1 MAKKTDTTTKFSQEE
16 LDGLI
21 FNIGAKSFFQTNS
34 EQAKTLYRRTKAL
47 ANIKKTDVVY
57 DLYTG
62 TGTIAQY
69 LAKNAKKVIGIRIF
83 DDQNGQMNFS
93 SQDVDGEFLVVS
105 QFTLYGNVDS
115 GRRPGWSEAARPEQ
129 AEPLI
134 NYFTD
139 CLKASGLKVETGI
152 FQEDMNVKL
161 TNHGPATLMIEVN

>member
-1 MAKKTDTTTKFSQEE
+1 MRALVQRVSEASVEVRGSVVGAISK
-16 LDGLI
+16 GLLV
-21 FNIGAKSFFQTNS
+21 FVGVTHSDSREVAEK
-34 EQAKTLYRRTKAL
+34 L
-47 ANIKKTDVVY
+47 
-57 DLYTG
+57 
-62 TGTIAQY
+62 
-69 LAKNAKKVIGIRIF
+69 AKKVIGIRIF

-139 CLKASGLKVETGI
+139 CLKTSGLKVETGI

-161 TNHGPATLMIEVN
+161 TNHGPATLMIDVN

>member
-1 MAKKTDTTTKFSQEE
+1 MRALVQRVSEASVEVRGSVVGAISK
-16 LDGLI
+16 GLLV
-21 FNIGAKSFFQTNS
+21 FVGVTHSDSREVAEK
-34 EQAKTLYRRTKAL
+34 L
-47 ANIKKTDVVY
+47 
-57 DLYTG
+57 
-62 TGTIAQY
+62 
-69 LAKNAKKVIGIRIF
+69 AKKVIGIRIF

-139 CLKASGLKVETGI
+139 CLKASGLRVETGI
-152 FQEDMNVKL
+152 FQEDMNVNL
-161 TNHGPATLMIEVN
+161 INHGPATLMIEVN

>member
-1 MAKKTDTTTKFSQEE
+1 MEASVEVRGSVVGAISK
-16 LDGLI
+16 GLLV
-21 FNIGAKSFFQTNS
+21 FVGVTHSDSREVAEK
-34 EQAKTLYRRTKAL
+34 L
-47 ANIKKTDVVY
+47 
-57 DLYTG
+57 
-62 TGTIAQY
+62 
-69 LAKNAKKVIGIRIF
+69 AKKVIGIRIF

-115 GRRPGWSEAARPEQ
+115 GRRPGWAEAAGPEQ

-152 FQEDMNVKL
+152 FQENMNVKL

>member
-1 MAKKTDTTTKFSQEE
+1 MRALVQRVSEASVEVEGSVVGAISK
-16 LDGLI
+16 GLLV
-21 FNIGAKSFFQTNS
+21 FVGVTHSDSREVAEK
-34 EQAKTLYRRTKAL
+34 L
-47 ANIKKTDVVY
+47 AR
-57 DLYTG
+57 
-62 TGTIAQY
+62 
-69 LAKNAKKVIGIRIF
+69 KVIGIRLF

-93 SQDVDGEFLVVS
+93 CEDVNGEFLVVS

-152 FQEDMNVKL
+152 FQENMNVKL

>member
-1 MAKKTDTTTKFSQEE
+1 LRALVQRVSEASVEVRGSVVGAISK
-16 LDGLI
+16 GLLV
-21 FNIGAKSFFQTNS
+21 FVGVTHSDSREVAEK
-34 EQAKTLYRRTKAL
+34 L
-47 ANIKKTDVVY
+47 
-57 DLYTG
+57 
-62 TGTIAQY
+62 
-69 LAKNAKKVIGIRIF
+69 AKKVIGIRIF

-161 TNHGPATLMIEVN
+161 INHGPATLMIEIN

>member
-1 MAKKTDTTTKFSQEE
+1 MRALVQRVSEASVEVRGSVVGAISK
-16 LDGLI
+16 GLLV
-21 FNIGAKSFFQTNS
+21 FVGVTHSDSREVAEK
-34 EQAKTLYRRTKAL
+34 L
-47 ANIKKTDVVY
+47 
-57 DLYTG
+57 
-62 TGTIAQY
+62 
-69 LAKNAKKVIGIRIF
+69 AKKVIGIRVF

-115 GRRPGWSEAARPEQ
+115 GRRPGWSEAAGPEQ

-139 CLKASGLKVETGI
+139 CLKASGLRVETGT
-152 FQEDMNVKL
+152 FREYMNVKL

>member
-1 MAKKTDTTTKFSQEE
+1 MRALVQRVSEASVEVRGSVVGAISK
-16 LDGLI
+16 GLLV
-21 FNIGAKSFFQTNS
+21 FVGVTHSDSREVAEK
-34 EQAKTLYRRTKAL
+34 L
-47 ANIKKTDVVY
+47 
-57 DLYTG
+57 
-62 TGTIAQY
+62 
-69 LAKNAKKVIGIRIF
+69 AKKVIGIRVF

-161 TNHGPATLMIEVN
+161 INHGPATLMIEVN

>member
-1 MAKKTDTTTKFSQEE
+1 MRALVQRVSEASVEVRGSVVGAISK
-16 LDGLI
+16 GLLV
-21 FNIGAKSFFQTNS
+21 FVGVTHSDSREVAEK
-34 EQAKTLYRRTKAL
+34 L
-47 ANIKKTDVVY
+47 
-57 DLYTG
+57 
-62 TGTIAQY
+62 
-69 LAKNAKKVIGIRIF
+69 AKKVIGIRIF

-161 TNHGPATLMIEVN
+161 INHGPATLMIEVN